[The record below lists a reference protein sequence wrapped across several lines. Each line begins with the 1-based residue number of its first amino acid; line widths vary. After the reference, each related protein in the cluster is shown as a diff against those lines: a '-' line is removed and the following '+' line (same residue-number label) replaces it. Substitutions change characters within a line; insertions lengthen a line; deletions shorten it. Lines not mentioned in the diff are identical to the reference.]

1 MIKRFLLA
9 DDDEDDA
16 MLFREALKDIDP
28 EIICYYALDG
38 REAIHKLDKEE
49 FEIPHIIFLDVNMPG
64 MDGWLCLTRLK
75 EDRRFNHIPV
85 IMYSTSSY
93 KKDADKALELGA
105 LCFFTKPNDFKQL
118 KKILEVVASN
128 LNGDLLNAIS
138 MFDGIKF
145 QKSFSCS

>member
-16 MLFREALKDIDP
+16 MLFREALQEIDP
-28 EIICYYALDG
+28 AIICYYAVDG
-38 REAIHKLDKEE
+38 REVMDKLDRE

-64 MDGWLCLTRLK
+64 MDGWVCLTKLK
-75 EDRRFNHIPV
+75 QDTRYKHIPI

-93 KKDADKALELGA
+93 QRDADKALDLGA

-118 KKILEVVASN
+118 KNILEVVAEN
-128 LNGDLLNAIS
+128 LKGDLLNAIKK
-138 MFDGIKF
+138 FDGIKF